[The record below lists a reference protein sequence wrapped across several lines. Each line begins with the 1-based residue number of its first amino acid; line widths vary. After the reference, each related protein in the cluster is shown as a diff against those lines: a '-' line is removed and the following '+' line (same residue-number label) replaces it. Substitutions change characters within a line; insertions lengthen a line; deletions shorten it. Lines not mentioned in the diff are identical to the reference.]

1 MLRRML
7 AAAAMAGALG
17 LGSVSPAAADNGVVC
32 PAIGDCSV
40 GVTVP
45 GKPGGTTTSDT
56 GTGGSNGSRRCQDT
70 LLNVEVPCYLKD
82 LGWWSPNC
90 YFKVMEPQ
98 PPAGD
103 PAWQGHKPGDGAVY
117 DAYCPDE
124 GPPVQ
129 WRAAPPPGMDGGV
142 DPAQLAAEAVRRLPI
157 DGPDI
162 GIVPEPGTTGVVGMP
177 VWLWNRTSPR
187 TWGPA
192 AESVSAGGITV
203 TATAH
208 VSQIVWDMG
217 DGHTVTCGAGT
228 PYKESEGAKESPSC
242 GYRYATTSNGDEG
255 NVFWVTAT
263 ATWDVHWGGGG
274 QRGDLTTTRS
284 SQVQLRVGEVQVLGQ

>member
-1 MLRRML
+1 MLS
-7 AAAAMAGALG
+7 A
-17 LGSVSPAAADNGVVC
+17 VSPAVADGKVVC
-32 PAIGDCSV
+32 PPDGGGDCQV
-40 GVTVP
+40 VVTVP
-45 GKPGGTTTSDT
+45 GQPGGDHP
-56 GTGGSNGSRRCQDT
+56 GGDGRNPGARECVDT
-70 LLNVEVPCYLKD
+70 LQNVKVPCYLQD

-90 YFKVMEPQ
+90 YYKAMAPQ

-103 PAWQGHKPGDGAVY
+103 PAWEGHKPGDGAVY

-124 GPPVQ
+124 GLPVQ
-129 WRAAPPPGMDGGV
+129 WRATPPPGADGGV
-142 DPAQLAAEAVRRLPI
+142 DPAQLAAEAVKRLPI

-162 GIVPEPGTTGVVGMP
+162 GVAPSPGNTGVVGMP

-187 TWGPA
+187 TWGPTLA
-192 AESVSAGGITV
+192 SASAGGVTV

-208 VSQIVWDMG
+208 VWRIQWDMG

-228 PYKESEGAKESPSC
+228 PYKASYGGKESPDC
-242 GYRYATTSNGDEG
+242 GYRYTTTSNGGEG
-255 NVFWVTAT
+255 EVFWVTAT
-263 ATWDVHWGGGG
+263 ATWDVHWAGGG

>member
-1 MLRRML
+1 MHTLR
-7 AAAAMAGALG
+7 
-17 LGSVSPAAADNGVVC
+17 D
-32 PAIGDCSV
+32 
-40 GVTVP
+40 
-45 GKPGGTTTSDT
+45 
-56 GTGGSNGSRRCQDT
+56 
-70 LLNVEVPCYLKD
+70 VEVPCYLRD
-82 LGWWSPNC
+82 LGWWSLNC
-90 YFKVMEPQ
+90 YFKMMEPQ

-103 PAWQGHKPGDGAVY
+103 PAWQGHRPGDGAVY

-142 DPAQLAAEAVRRLPI
+142 DPAQLAAEAVKRLPI

-162 GIVPEPGTTGVVGMP
+162 GIVPEQGTTGVVGMP

-192 AESVSAGGITV
+192 VESVSAGGITV
-203 TATAH
+203 TATAR

-228 PYKESEGAKESPSC
+228 PYKESDGAKESPSC
-242 GYRYATTSNGDEG
+242 GYRYATTSDSGVGD
-255 NVFWVTAT
+255 VFWVTAT

-284 SQVQLRVGEVQVLGQ
+284 SQVQVVGQAQ